1 MPVVLEL
8 ISQPIMCIPVY
19 KQWLQHA
26 ENLQGTW
33 LHPLNSYACLH
44 AGNPEEIF
52 HVHTERLQQKQET
65 KLQMPQLLFPK
76 WHRVSVGGKWR

>member
-33 LHPLNSYACLH
+33 LHPLNSYARLH
-44 AGNPEEIF
+44 AGKPEVIF
-52 HVHTERLQQKQET
+52 HVHAEGLEQKQ
-65 KLQMPQLLFPK
+65 KLNPEYPKLLFPK
-76 WHRVSVGGKWR
+76 